1 MKLSMVHWLIAAA
14 LLANGAVFYWQQ
26 SRPETIEPAATGNSL
41 RELKLLSEVEVDE
54 SSSSQRFREAE
65 SRSQPSSSS
74 APAARTAAP
83 DPEVTDFD
91 PPVGGVGNTGSPVA
105 ETPEAQPVSEAPPLA
120 AADSLVSGTPAAG
133 DPVAFDSASEVQ
145 DSEDF
150 PPEQPPGCWLAGPV
164 DNDALSEQLTVAFA
178 AAGVS
183 MDLVL
188 QTTEVSPD
196 NWVHVP
202 TSGEQA
208 DVRRVSRELRQAGF
222 DNFPINNGPLAGS
235 LSMGLF
241 RSEQR
246 AIAMRDTLRGMG
258 YEADIYERQAFAEQ
272 PWITLDESARVAL
285 DWPAVEGELPG
296 YDDLRLLAVECP
308 PQS

>member
-26 SRPETIEPAATGNSL
+26 SRPKPIERVASGSGL
-41 RELKLLSEVEVDE
+41 RELKLLSEVEAEE
-54 SSSSQRFREAE
+54 SSTRQRTAPAEARPQPFA
-65 SRSQPSSSS
+65 SRSAAQVLEPSNIDQPEAGIENAGNPTVEAS
-74 APAARTAAP
+74 AAEAVGEVPAMAAAGSAASG
-83 DPEVTDFD
+83 D
-91 PPVGGVGNTGSPVA
+91 PPSGAPVA
-105 ETPEAQPVSEAPPLA
+105 L
-120 AADSLVSGTPAAG
+120 
-133 DPVAFDSASEVQ
+133 DSASDAREPG
-145 DSEDF
+145 DF
-150 PPEQPPGCWLAGPV
+150 PPEPQPRCWLVGPV

-196 NWVHVP
+196 NWVHLP

-208 DVRRVSRELRQAGF
+208 DVRRMSRELRQAGF

-272 PWITLDESARVAL
+272 PWITLDEGERVAL

-296 YDDLRLLAVECP
+296 YEDLRLLAVECP
-308 PQS
+308 PEP